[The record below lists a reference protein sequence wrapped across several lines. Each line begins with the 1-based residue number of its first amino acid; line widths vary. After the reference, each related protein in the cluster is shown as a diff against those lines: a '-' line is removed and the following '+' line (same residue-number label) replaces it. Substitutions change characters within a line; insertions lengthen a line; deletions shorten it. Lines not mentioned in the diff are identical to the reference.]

1 MNTFAAIT
9 VTAYFAILAVLS
21 LYGIHRYFILF
32 LYFKHTRGARR
43 PEPPPAPAPDELPS
57 VTVQLPLYNEL
68 YVARRVI
75 EAAAAIR
82 YPRHLLRI
90 QVLDDSTDGT
100 RDVARRAVED
110 LRARGVNAEY
120 RHREHRAGFKA
131 GALKEGVAATSDE
144 LVAVFD
150 ADFVP
155 PPDFLERT
163 VAHFCDPSVGMVQTR
178 WGYLNRDYSLLTRVQ
193 SILLDGHFVLEHTA
207 RHRSGRFFNF
217 NGTGGVF
224 RRRAILESGGWDGD
238 TLTEDLDLSYRAQLA
253 GWRFV
258 FLPDV
263 ECPSELPVDI
273 FGFKNQQHRWTKG
286 SIQVGRKLLPV
297 IWKSRVPLKVKLEA
311 TFHLSANLSYLLL
324 VALSALMPLSVVF
337 RSHALAR
344 GSLFWESVV
353 FGLTTMSI
361 FLFYAVAQRE
371 LYADWK
377 WRARDIPFIL
387 ALGIGMCINNAWAV
401 AEALLRHD
409 TPFVRTAKYRIE
421 SFADRWKG
429 KIYRSVR
436 KPSFFVELVL
446 ALYMFAGLG
455 VMVAL
460 REWAAI
466 PYVALFVA
474 GYSYVF
480 GLSMLHANR

>member
-1 MNTFAAIT
+1 MNTLAAIT
-9 VTAYFAILAVLS
+9 VTAYFAILLLLS

-32 LYFKHTRGARR
+32 LYFKHYKFGPRR
-43 PEPPPAPAPDELPS
+43 ETPSMDPADYPT
-57 VTVQLPLYNEL
+57 VTIQLPLYNEY

-75 EAAAAIR
+75 EATARIR

-90 QVLDDSTDGT
+90 QILDDSTDDT
-100 RDVARRAVED
+100 RVEARAASEE
-110 LRARGVNAEY
+110 LRARGIRVEY
-120 RHREHRAGFKA
+120 YHREDRTGYKA
-131 GALKEGVAATSDE
+131 GALKEGLAATDDE

-155 PPDFLERT
+155 PEDFLERT
-163 VAHFCDPSVGMVQTR
+163 VPHFQDPGVGMVQTR

-193 SILLDGHFVLEHTA
+193 SILLDGHFMLEHTA
-207 RHRSGRFFNF
+207 RHLSGRFFNF

-224 RRRAILESGGWDGD
+224 RRRAILESGGWEGD

-273 FGFKNQQHRWTKG
+273 FGLKNQQHRWTKG
-286 SIQVGRKLLPV
+286 SVQVGRKLLPA
-297 IWKSRVPLKVKLEA
+297 IWRSRVPLKVKLEA
-311 TFHLSANLSYLLL
+311 TAHLSANLSYLLL
-324 VALSALMPLSVVF
+324 VVLSALMPLSVVF

-344 GSLFWESVV
+344 GSLFWELLI
-353 FGLTTMSI
+353 FALTTMSI
-361 FLFYAVAQRE
+361 LIFYLVSQRE
-371 LYADWK
+371 LYPDWR

-401 AEALLRHD
+401 SEALFGHE

-429 KIYRSVR
+429 KIYRSMR
-436 KPSFFVELVL
+436 KPSFFVELILSV
-446 ALYMFAGLG
+446 Y
-455 VMVAL
+455 MVAALVAIATL
-460 REWAAI
+460 RQWAAM
-466 PYVALFVA
+466 PYVALFVV
-474 GYSYVF
+474 GYMYVF
-480 GLSMLHANR
+480 GLSVLHTNR

>member
-1 MNTFAAIT
+1 MDTLAAIT
-9 VTAYFAILAVLS
+9 VYAYFGILLVLS
-21 LYGIHRYFILF
+21 VYGIHRYFILY
-32 LYFKHTRGARR
+32 LYFRHYKFGKRR
-43 PEPPPAPAPDELPS
+43 ERPLVPAQLPS
-57 VTVQLPLYNEL
+57 VTIQLPLYNEL

-75 EAAAAIR
+75 EAAARVR
-82 YPRHLLRI
+82 YPRERLRI
-90 QVLDDSTDGT
+90 QVLDDSTDDT
-100 RDVARRAVED
+100 CRVARETVEE
-110 LRARGVNAEY
+110 LRARGINAEY
-120 RHREHRAGFKA
+120 YHRVDRRGYKA
-131 GALKEGVAATSDE
+131 GALESGLGHTGDE

-155 PPDFLERT
+155 PEDFLEKT
-163 VAHFCDPSVGMVQTR
+163 VAYFNEPDVGMVQTR

-207 RHRSGRFFNF
+207 RSLSGRYFNF
-217 NGTGGVF
+217 NGTGGLF
-224 RRRAILESGGWDGD
+224 RRRAIIEAGGWEGD
-238 TLTEDLDLSYRAQLA
+238 TLTEDLDLSYRTQLG

-258 FLPDV
+258 FLPEV

-286 SIQVGRKLLPV
+286 SIQVGRKLLGR
-297 IWKSRVPLKVKLEA
+297 IWRSPAPLKVKLEA

-324 VALSALMPLSVVF
+324 VALSVLMPLSVAF

-344 GSLFWESVV
+344 GSLVWEAVI
-353 FGLTTMSI
+353 FGLTTLSI
-361 FLFYAVAQRE
+361 FAFYLTAQRE
-371 LYADWK
+371 LYPDWK

-401 AEALLRHD
+401 TEALVGHR

-421 SFADRWKG
+421 SFTDRWKG
-429 KIYRSVR
+429 KLYRSMR

-446 ALYMFAGLG
+446 SLYMVAGLA

-460 REWAAI
+460 REWTAI
-466 PYVALFVA
+466 PYVALFVV
-474 GYSYVF
+474 GYTYVF
-480 GLSMLHANR
+480 GLSVLHSRR